1 MVWAR
6 LWGLVVLASALDLS
20 TSLCLHGADRQASL
34 PERPAWLL
42 GVQLALLPWLGL
54 YAARPWPVLR
64 RAFAELPISQLGK
77 LTIGLLVAVQLG
89 HVCFRTEHYPFSA
102 VTMFS
107 DYVPEDRAPVQL
119 THLVFI
125 VDGEHGPRPIS
136 FLREGNPYFS
146 EYLTIDYK
154 TGWLLGTFGQSG
166 ARSTARV
173 AGMLRRAGGRN
184 PRLARVQL
192 DAHDG
197 TLRVLSENMPTVDSS
212 PRTP

>member
-20 TSLCLHGADRQASL
+20 TSLCLHGADRQVSL
-34 PERPAWLL
+34 PARPAWLL
-42 GVQLALLPWLGL
+42 CVQLALLPWLGL
-54 YAARPWPVLR
+54 YAARAWPALR
-64 RAFAELPISQLGK
+64 RSWVALPVSQLGK
-77 LTIGLLVAVQLG
+77 LTIGSVLIVQLG

-107 DYVPEDRAPVQL
+107 DYVPTDGTPARL
-119 THLVFI
+119 THSVFL

-154 TGWLLGTFGQSG
+154 TGWILGTFAQSD
-166 ARSTARV
+166 ATSAARV
-173 AGMLRRAGGRN
+173 ASLLTRAGGKN

-192 DAHDG
+192 DAQDG
-197 TLRVLSENMPTVDSS
+197 SLRVLSEDRPQLEQTP
-212 PRTP
+212 PRR